1 MPKRTGKGLPVPGR
15 FPVYRLSQS
24 DKESILC
31 RLKDLIARY
40 RAVSFAYAHGSFL
53 EERPCRD
60 LDVAVFLHRLSAEE
74 QLDLVLGIEA
84 DLTHELGLPV
94 DVHSLNDAPVPF
106 CYEVLRRGRLVFCR
120 NREEFFRF
128 AERVLA
134 LYRDFL
140 PLLEASYRDLLA
152 P

>member
-1 MPKRTGKGLPVPGR
+1 MPKRTGEGLPGPGR
-15 FPVYRLSQS
+15 FPCYRLDQS
-24 DKESILC
+24 DREAVLH
-31 RLKDLIARY
+31 RLKDLIVRH
-40 RAVSFAYAHGSFL
+40 RAVSFASVHGSFL

-60 LDVAVFLHRLSAEE
+60 LDVAVFLRRLPAEE
-74 QLDLVLGIEA
+74 QLDLVLTMGAE
-84 DLTHELGLPV
+84 LTHELGLPV
-94 DVHSLNDAPVPF
+94 DVHSLNNGAVPF